1 MNARIVSYYV
11 GQLFIVL
18 SLFMLAPLGLSF
30 HDGTMAATNSYAGCA
45 VLSFLLG
52 VLLRRF
58 VGKEEVLKISRK
70 DAFGIVAFCWIGA
83 GFLSGLPFFFEG
95 SISSLS
101 SSIFEAISGL
111 STTGATVIGDV
122 DGLTR
127 ATHLWRVLLH
137 WIGGMGIVVLFVA
150 IFPQLGIGGK
160 HLFRSESTGPIS
172 EGLKPRIKQ
181 TALRLWWLYLS
192 MTIICLFLLRLCGLS
207 FFDALCHAFSTLST
221 GGFSTKGASL
231 GAFENPMA
239 EWVVIVFMFLGGLNF
254 GLFYNVFQGHWQ
266 RFTAS
271 IEVRAFFLINF
282 FVSLFIF
289 LVIVK
294 RDGTFFIDQ
303 YRDVLFQTLAV
314 TTTTGLMTADF
325 DLYPILGKY
334 LLFLCMFIGGCAGST
349 AGGIKVSRILV
360 LAKRTLQEIKIFL
373 HPHEVLTMKL
383 GQQKIKGSIVSSIFI
398 FIALYFFIY
407 IAGVFAMLALGL
419 DFMSAASSVVA
430 CLASVGPGFAAVGPT
445 QTYEFIHPLGKFILC
460 FMMIAGRL
468 ELFVLI
474 ALLSPH
480 YWRRG

>member
-1 MNARIVSYYV
+1 LNGKIVSYYV
-11 GQLFIVL
+11 GQLFVVL
-18 SLFMLAPLGLSF
+18 SLFMLPPMALAFYDGSPNGARSYGAAAAISF
-30 HDGTMAATNSYAGCA
+30 FSG
-45 VLSFLLG
+45 FI
-52 VLLRRF
+52 LRRF
-58 VGKEEVLKISRK
+58 VKKGEELKITRK
-70 DAFGIVAFCWIGA
+70 DAFGIVALCWIGA
-83 GFLSGLPFFFEG
+83 GFLSGLPFYFEG
-95 SISSLS
+95 SISSLP

-122 DGLTR
+122 DGLSR

-160 HLFRSESTGPIS
+160 HLFRSETTGPVS
-172 EGLKPRIKQ
+172 EGLKPRIKH

-192 MTIICLFLLRLCGLS
+192 MTVICLILLRLSGLS

-221 GGFSTKGASL
+221 GGFSTRGASL
-231 GAFENPMA
+231 GAFNNPMA

-254 GLFYNVFQGHWQ
+254 GLFYNVFQGKWR
-266 RFTAS
+266 RFTES
-271 IEVRAFFLINF
+271 IEVRAFFFINL

-289 LVIVK
+289 VFIIK
-294 RDGTFFIDQ
+294 KDGTYFIDQ

-325 DLYPILGKY
+325 DLYPLLGKY
-334 LLFLCMFIGGCAGST
+334 LLFLCMFVGGCAGST

-360 LAKRTLQEIKIFL
+360 LAKRTFQEIKIFL
-373 HPHEVLTMKL
+373 HPHEVFTMKL
-383 GQQKIKGSIVSSIFI
+383 GKQKIKSSIVSSIFI

-407 IAGVFAMLALGL
+407 LAGVFAMLALGL
-419 DFMSAASSVVA
+419 DFLTAASSVVA
-430 CLASVGPGFAAVGPT
+430 CLASVGPGFAGVGPT
-445 QTYEFIHPLGKFILC
+445 QTYEFIHPVGKFILC

-474 ALLSPH
+474 SLFSPY